1 MAETLDCSFATLVD
15 IIPSYRFMIY
25 FSHYIIEIKDQNQ
38 GHFSIPNIKEW
49 VFLCSPLTT
58 SVEFDCMQTLTQ
70 VIFMSLEMYVSISQP
85 A

>member
-1 MAETLDCSFATLVD
+1 
-15 IIPSYRFMIY
+15 MIY